1 MRKNRFLTIAGCL
14 MVLCLLTT
22 CVIGTTFAKYV
33 TGGETQ
39 DSARVAK
46 WGVQL
51 ELSANDLFKNEYE
64 SDTLAY
70 TGVTV
75 KSHDDADVV
84 APGTVEGVAARFA
97 ITGTPEVT
105 THVIISMT
113 NVQDVVLVAGD
124 YLDETTA
131 DPDDYFN
138 LANDYNP
145 VVFTLRQVSGYDGV
159 PFGSP
164 VVLKSGTLA
173 EIRDWLATYSATAY
187 YAPNTDLDAVF
198 EIVWTWDFAGA
209 NTNDKADTYLG
220 NRAAGLANTDSVVA
234 GTDYVLNVGFQ
245 IDITIE
251 QVD

>member
-33 TGGETQ
+33 TGGETE

-51 ELSANDLFKNEYE
+51 ELSANDLFKNEYA
-64 SDTLAY
+64 SNTAGY

-97 ITGTPEVT
+97 ITGTPEVA

-113 NVQDVVLVAGD
+113 NVQDVVLVAGT
-124 YLDETTA
+124 YLKETTA
-131 DPDDYFN
+131 SNTTDTFTLADDY
-138 LANDYNP
+138 YP

-159 PFGSP
+159 PLTPP
-164 VVLKSGTLA
+164 VVLESGTLA
-173 EIRDWLATYSATAY
+173 DIRDYLATYSATAF

-198 EIVWTWDFAGA
+198 EIVWTWEFDSG
-209 NTNDKADTYLG
+209 NNDADTYLG
-220 NRAAGLANTDSVVA
+220 NRAAGLANTDSVVE

-245 IDITIE
+245 IDITVE

>member
-33 TGGETQ
+33 TGGETG

-46 WGVQL
+46 WGVKL
-51 ELSANDLFKNEYE
+51 ELSANDLFKNEYA
-64 SDTLAY
+64 SNTTGY

-75 KSHDDADVV
+75 KSHDDAAVV

-97 ITGTPEVT
+97 ITGTPEVS

-113 NVQDVVLVAGD
+113 NVEDVVLVAGT
-124 YLDETTA
+124 YLKETTA
-131 DPDDYFN
+131 DPDDVFTLTDNY
-138 LANDYNP
+138 YP

-159 PFGSP
+159 TLTPP

-173 EIRDWLATYSATAY
+173 DIRDYLATYSATAY

-209 NTNDKADTYLG
+209 NTNDAADTYLG
-220 NRAAGLANTDSVVA
+220 NRAAGLAHADGSVE
-234 GTDYVLNVGFQ
+234 GTHYVLNVGFQ
-245 IDITIE
+245 IDITVE